1 MKRALTSSGVQVT
14 GQDAGEVIR
23 RVIARNAE
31 RIEAQELALK
41 QRESRYKYDEREEI
55 WCLVKTTT
63 SADGTTWY
71 SAESV
76 GQVPD
81 CGCHVRT
88 DRHERSAKLALTE
101 LRFKIAKIWSARK
114 VETPESARERASKLE
129 FRQAIIG
136 AHDSAG
142 DA

>member
-1 MKRALTSSGVQVT
+1 MTKRALTSSNVSVGVNT
-14 GQDAGEVIR
+14 SDVIK

-31 RIEAQELALK
+31 RIEAQELELK
-41 QRESRYKYDEREEI
+41 KRESRHQYAEREEV

-142 DA
+142 DG